1 MIDEIMLE
9 TEEKMQRAVNGLHNA
24 FGTVRTGRANA
35 MVLDRIKV
43 DYYGVPTPINQM
55 AGVKTPDAH
64 MLVIEPWDKGVLGA
78 IEHAIMESDLGVT
91 PNNDGSVIRLP
102 FPALTED
109 RRRELVKQC
118 KEYAEE
124 ARVAIRNARRDGNSH
139 VAKSVKEDN
148 LPEDE
153 QRRAEAEIQKLT
165 DKYVAEVEAVFKK
178 KEAEVMEIL
187 KAAFACRRIRCSEL
201 RAPRC
206 IVRSWLAWARLAA
219 ACLRGR
225 AGGGGAVPAFAQCI
239 SDLPATLVRNR
250 VASSGSYERFPSAS
264 RRFPRRLAFPLCKRL
279 PMNKTLDY
287 IFPNPPKGLD
297 PAALDPQAIPE
308 HVAVIMDGNGRWA
321 KKRALNRL
329 KGHKA
334 GIEAVR
340 ETIRCASDLG
350 VRYLTIYSF
359 STENWKR
366 PQEEVVGLMDL
377 FAKTMLAEVDGLH
390 KENVR
395 VRTIG
400 DLSALPAETRE
411 AFEEAW
417 LKTRG
422 NTGMTLVVAV
432 NYGSR
437 QEILHAAEACVRRAL
452 ATAAEGGDL
461 TAPLT
466 EAEFAQGLYTADIPD
481 PEVVIRTSGEMRL
494 SNYLLWQ
501 VAYSEFVSTD
511 VLWPDFNRYEF
522 LRCLLEF
529 QSRDRRFGAV
539 K

>member
-1 MIDEIMLE
+1 
-9 TEEKMQRAVNGLHNA
+9 
-24 FGTVRTGRANA
+24 
-35 MVLDRIKV
+35 
-43 DYYGVPTPINQM
+43 
-55 AGVKTPDAH
+55 
-64 MLVIEPWDKGVLGA
+64 
-78 IEHAIMESDLGVT
+78 
-91 PNNDGSVIRLP
+91 
-102 FPALTED
+102 
-109 RRRELVKQC
+109 
-118 KEYAEE
+118 
-124 ARVAIRNARRDGNSH
+124 
-139 VAKSVKEDN
+139 
-148 LPEDE
+148 
-153 QRRAEAEIQKLT
+153 
-165 DKYVAEVEAVFKK
+165 
-178 KEAEVMEIL
+178 
-187 KAAFACRRIRCSEL
+187 
-201 RAPRC
+201 
-206 IVRSWLAWARLAA
+206 
-219 ACLRGR
+219 
-225 AGGGGAVPAFAQCI
+225 
-239 SDLPATLVRNR
+239 
-250 VASSGSYERFPSAS
+250 
-264 RRFPRRLAFPLCKRL
+264 
-279 PMNKTLDY
+279 MNKTLDY

-297 PAALDPQAIPE
+297 PAALDPRAIPE

-390 KENVR
+390 EENVR

-437 QEILHAAEACVRRAL
+437 QEILHAAEACVRRVL
-452 ATAAEGGDL
+452 ATAAEGGDPP
-461 TAPLT
+461 APLT
-466 EAEFAQGLYTADIPD
+466 EAEFAEGLYTAGIPD

-501 VAYSEFVSTD
+501 VAYSEFVATD
-511 VLWPDFNRYEF
+511 VLWPDFDRYEF

>member
-1 MIDEIMLE
+1 
-9 TEEKMQRAVNGLHNA
+9 
-24 FGTVRTGRANA
+24 
-35 MVLDRIKV
+35 
-43 DYYGVPTPINQM
+43 
-55 AGVKTPDAH
+55 
-64 MLVIEPWDKGVLGA
+64 
-78 IEHAIMESDLGVT
+78 
-91 PNNDGSVIRLP
+91 
-102 FPALTED
+102 
-109 RRRELVKQC
+109 
-118 KEYAEE
+118 
-124 ARVAIRNARRDGNSH
+124 
-139 VAKSVKEDN
+139 
-148 LPEDE
+148 
-153 QRRAEAEIQKLT
+153 
-165 DKYVAEVEAVFKK
+165 
-178 KEAEVMEIL
+178 
-187 KAAFACRRIRCSEL
+187 
-201 RAPRC
+201 
-206 IVRSWLAWARLAA
+206 
-219 ACLRGR
+219 
-225 AGGGGAVPAFAQCI
+225 
-239 SDLPATLVRNR
+239 
-250 VASSGSYERFPSAS
+250 
-264 RRFPRRLAFPLCKRL
+264 
-279 PMNKTLDY
+279 MNKTLDY

-297 PAALDPQAIPE
+297 PAALDLRAIPE

-390 KENVR
+390 EENVR